1 MSVQTELQRII
12 QAKADI
18 VTSIE
23 NKGVTV
29 PAGTKIDDLDDYVDQ
44 IQQGG
49 GGDTGEYFYIE
60 NTTQVTSGYSAS
72 FKIAD
77 RGNKGSF
84 TIDLEYSTD
93 KTNWQKLSISRT
105 SVQSLTPGA
114 YQKIYLRHKGPI
126 RTKYISGS
134 SLYDAFLVIGA
145 NTSNIHY
152 GGELS
157 SLVTGNNNKINHVA
171 ESEFQY
177 LFFSGYY
184 IWNQSAMK
192 PYVYLNDDFK
202 LPNCANLNSYKGLF
216 QSTTINHLPSD
227 LLSNTDLAESCYED
241 MFSNAVMNVSAPA
254 LPATTLAKNCYK
266 YMLSSCTN
274 LTTAPALPA
283 TTLAVGCYESMFSS
297 CWKLTSIPAILPATT
312 LYNNCYKSMF
322 NGCKAIT
329 TTPTLP
335 ATTLA
340 DYCYNNMFSGCSS
353 LTTAPALPATTL
365 ANSCYQ
371 YMFQGCTHLTTAPIL
386 PALQLSTACY
396 NLMFDGCTNINY
408 IKAMFTTDISSS
420 TSYTTNW
427 LRNVAATGTFVKNAN
442 ATWSRTDASGIPS
455 GWTVQT
461 ETPAAA

>member
-1 MSVQTELQRII
+1 MISTELQRII

-77 RGNKGSF
+77 TGNKGSF

-157 SLVTGNNNKINHVA
+157 SLVTGNNNKINHIA

-177 LFFSGYY
+177 LFYSGYY

-192 PYVYLNDDFK
+192 PHVYLNDDFK

-216 QSTTINHLPSD
+216 QSTTINLHS
-227 LLSNTDLAESCYED
+227 
-241 MFSNAVMNVSAPA
+241 
-254 LPATTLAKNCYK
+254 
-266 YMLSSCTN
+266 
-274 LTTAPALPA
+274 
-283 TTLAVGCYESMFSS
+283 
-297 CWKLTSIPAILPATT
+297 
-312 LYNNCYKSMF
+312 
-322 NGCKAIT
+322 
-329 TTPTLP
+329 
-335 ATTLA
+335 
-340 DYCYNNMFSGCSS
+340 
-353 LTTAPALPATTL
+353 
-365 ANSCYQ
+365 
-371 YMFQGCTHLTTAPIL
+371 
-386 PALQLSTACY
+386 
-396 NLMFDGCTNINY
+396 
-408 IKAMFTTDISSS
+408 
-420 TSYTTNW
+420 
-427 LRNVAATGTFVKNAN
+427 
-442 ATWSRTDASGIPS
+442 
-455 GWTVQT
+455 
-461 ETPAAA
+461 